1 MNNLYIIW
9 EQCSSAFKKQGP
21 DVLSGRGEGTAGG
34 GGGGG
39 EEKDYKERLHTKRV
53 PFIGWKKIQ
62 KQAFCENRSF
72 QKLF

>member
-34 GGGGG
+34 GGGGKKKTIRRG
-39 EEKDYKERLHTKRV
+39 STQKGYRL
-53 PFIGWKKIQ
+53 
-62 KQAFCENRSF
+62 
-72 QKLF
+72 